1 MGLKSCKSHIC
12 ASHLFALSRLQT
24 LEEGALVD
32 GLRGRRRRLWRHLSA
47 GGRAAHAVLVHVA
60 GGGRGRR
67 VRAEER
73 GGAAARRGR
82 GVAEKEYLGY

>member
-1 MGLKSCKSHIC
+1 ML
-12 ASHLFALSRLQT
+12 SHLFALSRLQT

-32 GLRGRRRRLWRHLSA
+32 GLRGRRRRLGRHLSA

-60 GGGRGRR
+60 AGGGRGGG

-82 GVAEKEYLGY
+82 GVA

>member
-1 MGLKSCKSHIC
+1 MRTSYVI
-12 ASHLFALSRLQT
+12 SHLFALSRLQT

-32 GLRGRRRRLWRHLSA
+32 GLRGHRCRLGRHLSA
-47 GGRAAHAVLVHVA
+47 GGRVAHAVLVHVA
-60 GGGRGRR
+60 AGGGRGGG

-82 GVAEKEYLGY
+82 GVAEKEC